1 MCIQHSLI
9 YQNFSCPLANLNPV
23 GALLHLVREWG
34 LYGVIRVVKPESKFL
49 IANEGTNIRGDKN
62 QGGGG
67 AYIKPMPNR
76 VFQKNLFSFVCKCKP
91 GGHVIV
97 SYQSNKKKLGILSLI
112 SGIAT
117 MFSVG
122 FESEEGDK

>member
-1 MCIQHSLI
+1 MS
-9 YQNFSCPLANLNPV
+9 S
-23 GALLHLVREWG
+23 
-34 LYGVIRVVKPESKFL
+34 
-49 IANEGTNIRGDKN
+49 NIDLM
-62 QGGGG
+62 
-67 AYIKPMPNR
+67 IR

-91 GGHVIV
+91 GGHVLV

-122 FESEEGDK
+122 FESEEGDKKNATFRIQKVTISRPRGQICKN